1 MDIKPILYEICYT
14 TDFRGN
20 VGVTHRWNFVLIFTP
35 SFSEYTFFAMIKNM
49 HTVCYTSSII
59 LDIKVNLESYSKIS
73 LVLFHCIQD
82 AQNLNKEIDNI
93 EVQVD
98 RGQNVFLRRQL
109 MHQHVSVKHNE
120 SRKQQ
125 SSSNGIH

>member
-1 MDIKPILYEICYT
+1 
-14 TDFRGN
+14 
-20 VGVTHRWNFVLIFTP
+20 
-35 SFSEYTFFAMIKNM
+35 M

-82 AQNLNKEIDNI
+82 AQNLNEEIDNI

-125 SSSNGIH
+125 SSSNGIHQLKGLTVEEKLEGSKNKKTIVSTA